1 MATTRTQHRP
11 THASRQRKRL
21 FGVTLTMALAF
32 ASASDVAQA
41 AENSPANCTGIAVSS
56 LAGNPGV
63 VAFLTRGFHQEFKDA
78 GLPPGQFDSTFSK
91 LHLGSLEGCLG

>member
-1 MATTRTQHRP
+1 MATIRTQHRP

-32 ASASDVAQA
+32 ASASGVVQA

-63 VAFLTRGFHQEFKDA
+63 VAFLTRGFSSNA
-78 GLPPGQFDSTFSK
+78 RAPSASVIRPLSIT
-91 LHLGSLEGCLG
+91 